1 MIRMVNLINNAELS
15 HHLRDL
21 KRSSKFQKNKINT
34 KIPRPTCSH
43 CAPAHP
49 GFVPETRSAS
59 PPPNAASPLSGR
71 QLSSSRSSYT
81 SSPLLKIPSFLL
93 PTWPRLSMDPISVS
107 LFLHL
112 LLLLADHH
120 LAADDVSDALF
131 NNRCKELCGDL
142 SLPYPFHLNSSCGP
156 QVDAFRLTCTH
167 NSSLYL
173 TLGPTELR
181 IIAFLTSDSILLDY
195 SKSKSNSNSNSS
207 PCDRWYADLND
218 TAGVLNRNPFVAVT
232 PDNVLRLDAVIRFR
246 MGACGRRGR
255 GLGYLASMGCRGFSS
270 WVEKRGLVG
279 NARRGIEVEWAVP
292 RRLLED
298 VACADGAVMVNST
311 VVKKG
316 YRCACGPG
324 LVGDGFAR
332 GIGCFKGAIISAIFI
347 AGALAICFLV
357 KVPVNRSKDH
367 HHQACLPK
375 ILGKACRTRL
385 FTYQEL
391 NDATKGFDHE
401 QQLISIV
408 DGTIQM
414 GVIDD
419 GSLVAVQKVNCE
431 NEQNLRQVWE
441 IIEILSQ
448 VSHKNIARII
458 GCCIS
463 SNYSLLLVHEFFSHG
478 TLEEHLQRHRG
489 HGLCWY
495 HRINIAIEVASAL
508 SFLQSEITPPINLH
522 DLKSSEIFIDAEY
535 SIKIASYKF
544 LNSPICNESCSYAVS
559 HDAQMVY
566 NFGLILLE
574 LITGSRKEHLLEL
587 SLLKIKD
594 GRLHEIVDPQLRFG
608 EQLPVQCEQ
617 IERMAIFALQC
628 LARRVAESVSMVT
641 VAKDFI
647 RSTHDGMDDCGK
659 REPILEVTF
668 SNSSLLQMISMSPD
682 TIHVP

>member
-1 MIRMVNLINNAELS
+1 
-15 HHLRDL
+15 
-21 KRSSKFQKNKINT
+21 
-34 KIPRPTCSH
+34 
-43 CAPAHP
+43 
-49 GFVPETRSAS
+49 
-59 PPPNAASPLSGR
+59 
-71 QLSSSRSSYT
+71 
-81 SSPLLKIPSFLL
+81 
-93 PTWPRLSMDPISVS
+93 MDPISVS
-107 LFLHL
+107 LFLL
-112 LLLLADHH
+112 LLVTHH
-120 LAADDVSDALF
+120 LAAADVSDALF
-131 NNRCKELCGDL
+131 NNRCKEICGDL

-195 SKSKSNSNSNSS
+195 SKSKSKSNSNSS

-218 TAGVLNRNPFVAVT
+218 TAGVLNRNPFIAVT
-232 PDNVLRLDAVIRFR
+232 PDNVLRLYDCDDSSVCRSGCERVGGCEGTGGVYQGCCYPLSDGSVWKAGEGFGVF
-246 MGACGRRGR
+246 GE
-255 GLGYLASMGCRGFSS
+255 YGCRGFSS

-292 RRLLED
+292 RRLVED

-332 GIGCFKGAIISAIFI
+332 GIGCSKACSDDGRSANGDCCKGRFCKKRVAILVGAIISAIFI
-347 AGALAICFLV
+347 AAALAICFLV

-408 DGTIQM
+408 DGTIHM

-448 VSHKNIARII
+448 VSHKNIAKII

-463 SNYSLLLVHEFFSHG
+463 SNHSLLLVHEFFSHG
-478 TLEEHLQRHRG
+478 TLEDHLQRHRG

-508 SFLQSEITPPINLH
+508 SFLQI
-522 DLKSSEIFIDAEY
+522 
-535 SIKIASYKF
+535 
-544 LNSPICNESCSYAVS
+544 S

-587 SLLKIKD
+587 TLLKIKD

-647 RSTHDGMDDCGK
+647 RSTHDGIDDCGK
-659 REPILEVTF
+659 KEPILEVTF

>member
-1 MIRMVNLINNAELS
+1 
-15 HHLRDL
+15 
-21 KRSSKFQKNKINT
+21 
-34 KIPRPTCSH
+34 
-43 CAPAHP
+43 
-49 GFVPETRSAS
+49 
-59 PPPNAASPLSGR
+59 
-71 QLSSSRSSYT
+71 
-81 SSPLLKIPSFLL
+81 
-93 PTWPRLSMDPISVS
+93 MDPISVS

-112 LLLLADHH
+112 LLVAHH
-120 LAADDVSDALF
+120 LAAADVSDALF

-195 SKSKSNSNSNSS
+195 SKSKSNSNSNSTS

-232 PDNVLRLDAVIRFR
+232 PYNVLRLYDCDDSSVCRSGCERVGGCEGTGGVYQGCCYPLSDGSVWKAGEGFGVF
-246 MGACGRRGR
+246 GE
-255 GLGYLASMGCRGFSS
+255 YGCRGFSS

-292 RRLLED
+292 RKLLED

-332 GIGCFKGAIISAIFI
+332 GIGCFKACSDDGRSANGDCCKGRFCKKRVAILVGAIISAIFI

-587 SLLKIKD
+587 TLLKIKD